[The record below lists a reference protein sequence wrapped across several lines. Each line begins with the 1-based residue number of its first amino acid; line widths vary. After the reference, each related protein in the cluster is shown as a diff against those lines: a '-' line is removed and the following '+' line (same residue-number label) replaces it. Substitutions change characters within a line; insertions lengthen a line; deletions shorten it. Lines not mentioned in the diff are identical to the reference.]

1 VADFAKLEKLIR
13 AANHILLVT
22 HIGPDGDA
30 LGSLTASGVAL
41 QQMGKQVT
49 LMCDDGPHPRFNFLP
64 LIGDMQSSHA
74 ADAAYDLLIA
84 LDCGDRGRMGRVY
97 TKLPDPEIPVINID
111 HHITNTMFGDVNLV
125 DPEAAST
132 TEILYGVWEQL
143 GAPLVEA
150 LALPLLTGLVTD
162 TLGFR
167 TMNTT
172 ARTMKVASALMDAG
186 ADLSLVM
193 MQGLILMPLST
204 LQLWRLGLDGMQLEK
219 GLMWT
224 TLDQEQ
230 LASIGYTGSSSA
242 GLTNL
247 FSDVEEV
254 AIAAVLL
261 ELPDGSVRVG
271 FRCRP
276 PYSVAELAVNLGGG
290 GHPLAAGCKLDGPL
304 AHAEA
309 LVVDMCKETIARQ
322 SAMAAV

>member
-1 VADFAKLEKLIR
+1 MSAFIELEKLIT
-13 AANHILLVT
+13 AANHILAVT
-22 HIGPDGDA
+22 HINPDGDA
-30 LGSLTASGVAL
+30 LGSLTGTGIAL

-49 LMCDDGPHPRFNFLP
+49 LMCDDGPHPRFKFLP
-64 LIGDMQSSHA
+64 LINDIQSGHSPEA
-74 ADAAYDLLIA
+74 NYDLLIA
-84 LDCGDRGRMGRVY
+84 LDCGDRERMGKAY
-97 TKLPDPEIPVINID
+97 THLPDPEIPVVNID

-132 TEILYGVWEQL
+132 TEILYGVWEQMDVS
-143 GAPLVEA
+143 LVKA
-150 LALPLLTGLVTD
+150 IALPLLTGLVTD

-204 LQLWRLGLDGMQLEK
+204 LQVWQLGLDQMQLED

-224 TLDQEQ
+224 ALDQEQ
-230 LASIGYTGSSSA
+230 LSSIGYTGSSSA

-247 FSDVEEV
+247 FADVEEV

-261 ELPDGSVRVG
+261 ERPDGSVRVG

-290 GHPLAAGCKLDGPL
+290 GHPLAAGCKLDGPM
-304 AHAEA
+304 AQAEA

-322 SAMAAV
+322 SAMA